1 MIIEHLPVGM
11 LHTNCYI
18 VKDEASGALAV
29 VDPGAQTEKIA
40 RKIEEMGGK
49 LELIL
54 LTHGHFDHILA
65 APALQRQ
72 TGAKLWIHR
81 GDEFF
86 LEPEMAEKRGY
97 IREEYVRPHVDGYL
111 EDGGVIRLGETEL
124 TVYNTPGHSRGSCV
138 FVSGDVMFSGDTLF
152 HECCGRCDLEGGS
165 MDDMMQSL
173 RRIAELPGNY
183 RVLPGHDIPST
194 LDYER
199 RNNPYML
206 EAVRG

>member
-97 IREEYVRPHVDGYL
+97 IREIGRA
-111 EDGGVIRLGETEL
+111 
-124 TVYNTPGHSRGSCV
+124 SCR
-138 FVSGDVMFSGDTLF
+138 
-152 HECCGRCDLEGGS
+152 E
-165 MDDMMQSL
+165 
-173 RRIAELPGNY
+173 
-183 RVLPGHDIPST
+183 RV
-194 LDYER
+194 
-199 RNNPYML
+199 
-206 EAVRG
+206 